1 MLPVYLLFARGRAP
15 SWRRGQWL
23 SRRSARG
30 RLAKW
35 AAAEAVAVVAA
46 LAAVAVVSWLASQ
59 LRRRRPQG
67 HSQLRLLRYRQL
79 MLYQHWRLRLR
90 FQWLL
95 TFSRTRMGAKKVQQ
109 A

>member
-1 MLPVYLLFARGRAP
+1 MVPSCCRFHLLP
-15 SWRRGQWL
+15 
-23 SRRSARG
+23 
-30 RLAKW
+30 
-35 AAAEAVAVVAA
+35 AAAAPPAPRPGSAEAGGAA

-95 TFSRTRMGAKKVQQ
+95 TFSRTQMSAKKVQQ

>member
-1 MLPVYLLFARGRAP
+1 MGVNT
-15 SWRRGQWL
+15 
-23 SRRSARG
+23 
-30 RLAKW
+30 
-35 AAAEAVAVVAA
+35 
-46 LAAVAVVSWLASQ
+46 
-59 LRRRRPQG
+59 QG

-95 TFSRTRMGAKKVQQ
+95 TFSRTRMSAKKVQQ

>member
-1 MLPVYLLFARGRAP
+1 MSYSTDALSSMTMYVIASSSLLLVNKVCMHR
-15 SWRRGQWL
+15 
-23 SRRSARG
+23 
-30 RLAKW
+30 
-35 AAAEAVAVVAA
+35 
-46 LAAVAVVSWLASQ
+46 SQ

-67 HSQLRLLRYRQL
+67 NSQLRLLRYRQL

-95 TFSRTRMGAKKVQQ
+95 TFSRTRMSAKKVQQ

>member
-1 MLPVYLLFARGRAP
+1 M
-15 SWRRGQWL
+15 
-23 SRRSARG
+23 
-30 RLAKW
+30 
-35 AAAEAVAVVAA
+35 AVVAA

-67 HSQLRLLRYRQL
+67 HSQLRLLRHRQL

-95 TFSRTRMGAKKVQQ
+95 TFSRTRMSAKKVQQ

>member
-1 MLPVYLLFARGRAP
+1 MGGSDTMEYTPATLWAMLVFSLCSSSLLLVNKVCMHR
-15 SWRRGQWL
+15 
-23 SRRSARG
+23 
-30 RLAKW
+30 
-35 AAAEAVAVVAA
+35 
-46 LAAVAVVSWLASQ
+46 SQ

-67 HSQLRLLRYRQL
+67 NSQLQLLRYRQL

-95 TFSRTRMGAKKVQQ
+95 TFSRTRMSAKKVQQ

>member
-1 MLPVYLLFARGRAP
+1 MKCV
-15 SWRRGQWL
+15 
-23 SRRSARG
+23 
-30 RLAKW
+30 
-35 AAAEAVAVVAA
+35 AAEAVAAVAA

-95 TFSRTRMGAKKVQQ
+95 TFSRTRMSAKKVHNKPSGPTREG
-109 A
+109 AGLSGCD